1 MQVRASGETA
11 ASPAV
16 VYALLKDSTTWPS
29 WSPLGSCEMV
39 RGGDDGDPHGV
50 GARRIFRTGPVTVLE
65 EVPELIPEKRVSYL
79 LLAGLPM
86 RDYRA
91 DIDLEP
97 SASGGTKIVWRSS
110 FSPKI
115 PGTGW
120 FFRWWMTRVLRQMVD
135 GLTAPART
143 PPRLR

>member
-1 MQVRASGETA
+1 MAREPARVQVMASGETNA
-11 ASPAV
+11 PPSA

-39 RGGDDGDPHGV
+39 RGGVDGDPHGV
-50 GARRIFRTGPVTVLE
+50 GARRIFRTWPVEVLE

-79 LLAGLPM
+79 LLSGLPM

-97 SASGGTKIVWRSS
+97 SARGGTKIVWRSS

-120 FFRWWMTRVLRQMVD
+120 LCRWFMGRVLRQMVA
-135 GLTAPART
+135 GLEA
-143 PPRLR
+143 L